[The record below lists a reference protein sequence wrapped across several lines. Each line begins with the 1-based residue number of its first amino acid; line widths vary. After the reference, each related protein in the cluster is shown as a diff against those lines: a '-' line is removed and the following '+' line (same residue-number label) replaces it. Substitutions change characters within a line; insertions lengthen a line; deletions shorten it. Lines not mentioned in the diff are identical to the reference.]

1 MHVSPGLC
9 ANAHVYVLNVQRMPE
24 VSTGYDYESI
34 AVELIRQLRG
44 RRSCAELS
52 RRIGYRS
59 NIVHRWEA
67 RQCWPTAAR
76 FIALHQRL
84 RPNRRSWLERFFHVE
99 PAWLGARDPNSPE
112 VIAEFLQQ
120 LRGKTPIVRIA
131 ELAQRNRY
139 GVARWLSG
147 TAEPKL
153 PELLLLVDVAG
164 RRLLDLLACFEDP
177 ARLPSVRAQ
186 WQRLQLAREAAY
198 DRPWSHA
205 VLRALELDGSA
216 RAPARQAAWIAR
228 RLAISVQDV
237 DESLRLLAVTGQ
249 IRKTRR
255 GFVALPAMMVDTSQ
269 DPRRALELKAA
280 WTQTA
285 LERMRSGAAGS
296 FGYSLFAVSRADLQR
311 LRNLHLEYVRA
322 MQSVIADSAPNECV
336 GLYCAQLL
344 SLEAA
349 DA

>member
-1 MHVSPGLC
+1 
-9 ANAHVYVLNVQRMPE
+9 MPE
-24 VSTGYDYESI
+24 VSASYDYEAI
-34 AVELIRQLRG
+34 AVELVRLLRG

-52 RRIGYRS
+52 RRMGYRS

-76 FIALHQRL
+76 FMAMHQRL
-84 RPNRRSWLERFFHVE
+84 RPNRRSWLERFFQVE
-99 PAWLGARDPNSPE
+99 PAWLGSRDPNSPE
-112 VIAEFLQQ
+112 VIADFLQQ

-131 ELAQRNRY
+131 ERAQRNRY
-139 GVARWLSG
+139 GVARWFNGS
-147 TAEPKL
+147 AEPKL
-153 PELLLLVDVAG
+153 PELLLLVDVTG

-177 ARLPSVRAQ
+177 ARMLSVRAQ

-205 VLRALELDGSA
+205 VLRALELEGSA
-216 RAPARQAAWIAR
+216 RAPATQASWIAR
-228 RLAISVQDV
+228 RLSISVADV
-237 DESLRLLAVTGQ
+237 SDALRLLAATGQ

-255 GFVALPAMMVDTSQ
+255 GYVPLPAMMVDTGQ

-285 LERMRSGAAGS
+285 LDRMRSGAAGS

-311 LRNLHLEYVRA
+311 LRDLHLEYVRA
-322 MQSVIADSAPNECV
+322 MQSLIAGSSPNECV

-344 SLEAA
+344 PLERAA
-349 DA
+349 ETTPLLKRK